1 MDKSTKEKIKRDIAL
16 FDSDPSALSPIEAEN
31 VMARIL
37 IPLLVE
43 EDYVV
48 RSLPVTSDSRFDLI
62 ANRPQ
67 CSQYQS
73 YSIGIEIR
81 HLHRPLSIH
90 HIGGPIVTATVDG
103 LNRVMFFSTSGF
115 TRNTIQTAHLYL
127 PVQIELLD
135 IDALK
140 AWVERI
146 EIDSNIDRLEVD
158 QILRVISRRFAQ
170 LIAEDARNLDK
181 LEWRHL
187 EMTLAEVFE
196 GIGFLVELTPGSKD
210 KGKDIILECRVS
222 GNRHTYIVEVKHW
235 RAGNRVGKSTLKDFL
250 NVIVRESRQGG
261 LFLSTSGYC
270 DNAFEMLTEIDR
282 ERLKFGNEDKVVSL
296 CKTYMKIDSGI
307 WSPPEL
313 LTEVL
318 FAGTQ

>member
-1 MDKSTKEKIKRDIAL
+1 MDKSTKDKIKRDIAL
-16 FDSDPSALSPIEAEN
+16 FNSDLSALSPIEAEN

-37 IPLLVE
+37 MPLLAE
-43 EDYVV
+43 DDYVV

-67 CSQYQS
+67 SSQYQS
-73 YSIGIEIR
+73 ISIGIEIR
-81 HLHRPLSIH
+81 HLHKPLTIH
-90 HIGGPIVTATVDG
+90 DISSPIVTATVDG
-103 LNRVMFFSTSGF
+103 LSRVMFVSTSGF
-115 TRNTIQTAHLYL
+115 TPKTIHTAHLYL
-127 PVQIELLD
+127 PVQIELID

-140 AWVERI
+140 AWVDRI

-196 GIGFLVELTPGSKD
+196 GLGFLVELTPGSKD
-210 KGKDIILECRVS
+210 KGKDIILECQVS
-222 GNRHTYIVEVKHW
+222 GNKHTYIVEVKHW
-235 RAGNRVGKSTLKDFL
+235 RAGNRVGQSTLKDFL

-270 DNAFEMLTEIDR
+270 NNAFEMLTEIER
-282 ERLKFGNEDKVVSL
+282 EMLKFGKEEKVVSL
-296 CKTYMKIDSGI
+296 CKTYVKVDSGI